1 MRKKRKLI
9 VGKGERGKQRT
20 KRKIEVEDME
30 EEGKRETEHRN
41 KTKNRRNLQEWK
53 RRGLAE
59 KRRWSSKNG
68 VGWLPEKNKIG
79 EVDHARQRRRI
90 KGQRFFRSFFKAD
103 M

>member
-1 MRKKRKLI
+1 MGER
-9 VGKGERGKQRT
+9 ERGKQRT